1 MKTFVIGDI
10 HGCCRAFDGLLE
22 KLQPDPSSDRLI
34 LLGDLF
40 DRGPDSWEIFQRVK
54 ILADLYGS
62 RFVLIRGN
70 HEDYL
75 LQQHLT
81 LGQKM
86 MWSRVGKQTTVRSF
100 KTHGVKMEDSAG
112 WIREHSSMVFKGEGF
127 QCVHAGV
134 KIEPPELNDSYTLMH
149 DHDIVLQNGY
159 RGTLV
164 ITGHIALDD
173 AVWFTGDG
181 ETTEVLEE
189 GKTYEL
195 PERGVICI
203 DTGCGKGGRL
213 TGMVIE
219 GNEFVLVSVME

>member
-81 LGQKM
+81 DRK
-86 MWSRVGKQTTVRSF
+86 
-100 KTHGVKMEDSAG
+100 
-112 WIREHSSMVFKGEGF
+112 
-127 QCVHAGV
+127 
-134 KIEPPELNDSYTLMH
+134 
-149 DHDIVLQNGY
+149 
-159 RGTLV
+159 
-164 ITGHIALDD
+164 
-173 AVWFTGDG
+173 
-181 ETTEVLEE
+181 
-189 GKTYEL
+189 
-195 PERGVICI
+195 
-203 DTGCGKGGRL
+203 
-213 TGMVIE
+213 
-219 GNEFVLVSVME
+219 SVV